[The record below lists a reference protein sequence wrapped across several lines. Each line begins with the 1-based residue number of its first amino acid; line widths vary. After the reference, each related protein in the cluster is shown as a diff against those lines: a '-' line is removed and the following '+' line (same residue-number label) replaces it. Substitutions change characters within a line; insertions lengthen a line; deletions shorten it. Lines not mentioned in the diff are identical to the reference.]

1 MALVATHLADTSAI
15 ARSSHPHVAAR
26 LDDLLSTGKLA
37 TCSIID
43 LEVLV
48 GARSGEEHRQTRQ
61 DRAFA
66 HELIPIEQPI
76 LDRAV
81 DVQELLAERGAHR
94 GAPLQDLIIA
104 AAAERAGVTL
114 LHYDADFDL
123 IASVTGQPCEW
134 VVERGTAD

>member
-1 MALVATHLADTSAI
+1 
-15 ARSSHPHVAAR
+15 VAAR
-26 LDDLLSTGKLA
+26 LDDLRDAGKLA

-43 LEVLV
+43 LEVLI
-48 GARSGEEHRQTRQ
+48 GARSGDEHRQARQ

-66 HELIPIEQPI
+66 HELIPIEQQL
-76 LDRAV
+76 LDRAI
-81 DVQELLAERGAHR
+81 DIQELLADRGAHR

-134 VVERGTAD
+134 VVERGTVG